1 MIEVIFWSVFLMFI
15 WFKTDA
21 FTQYFSSLSIVKKF
35 EEYKIVNYDISF
47 PSFIYLKKPNFWTK
61 LISCQPC
68 LLFWIVIFLSIFYGF
83 SYFPVKWV
91 ISYFIFRVI
100 SKV

>member
-1 MIEVIFWSVFLMFI
+1 MIESIFWSVFIMFI

-21 FTQYFSSLSIVKKF
+21 FCQYFPFLSKVKEWNDYRIK
-35 EEYKIVNYDISF
+35 NTDISF
-47 PSFIYLKKPNFWTK
+47 PNFLFLRNPNFWTK

-68 LLFWIVIFLSIFYGF
+68 LLFWIVILLSFLFGF
-83 SYFPVKWV
+83 SYFPVKWA